1 MSRLRQILFKSTPI
15 FLCFI
20 AIGAYGQ
27 KQSKTFKETFNVNVD
42 AVIEI
47 NTSHADIEFET
58 WDKNE
63 VVVEATIELDG
74 ATAEEAA
81 KYFKS
86 SAIKIMGN
94 SQNIEI
100 STKTENSFFVT
111 NYSDMGDF
119 DIDIPN
125 IEHILLNIPE
135 LPEMPEFP
143 EMPELLELVE
153 MAELAPMP
161 RMPPIAFAAFDY
173 KAFKKDGDKYLKEW
187 KKGFDKSFDEDYQE
201 KMEEWSEK
209 MDAKREIMEERR
221 EEMRAERE
229 EAREVRRE
237 EMESR
242 REEMRERREEM
253 QEQRD
258 EMQTLRAEQRESMR
272 EVRRLHLSSGDD
284 ESSIFYFS
292 SDGEKKNFKIK
303 KTIKIKMPKSVKL
316 KMNVRHGEVKLAE
329 NTRNINATLSY
340 ARLFGATVDG
350 DNTII
355 KASYSPVS
363 IQKWNR
369 GQLKA
374 NYSENVSLKEVK
386 ELKMSSISSNV
397 TIDQLLYT
405 AQIKNN
411 MGSLIINNVSNNFK
425 SINISVEHG
434 VLECALPS
442 APYVIMVTESGSE
455 VTAPSI
461 LTLDKTKS
469 YNGTVHKGY
478 HINKNSDKAIVIN
491 SKYSKVVLND

>member
-1 MSRLRQILFKSTPI
+1 MNRLRQILFKSI
-15 FLCFI
+15 LISLCFI

-27 KQSKTFKETFNVNVD
+27 KQSKTFKETFHVDAD

-58 WDKNE
+58 WDRNE

-74 ATAEEAA
+74 ATAEEATE
-81 KYFKS
+81 YFKS
-86 SAIKIMGN
+86 SAMKIMGN
-94 SQNIEI
+94 SKNIEI
-100 STKTENSFFVT
+100 STKNGNSIFFT
-111 NYSDMGDF
+111 SNYNGMGDI

-135 LPEMPEFP
+135 LPEI
-143 EMPELLELVE
+143 PELLELTE
-153 MAELAPMP
+153 IAELAPMP
-161 RMPPIAFAAFDY
+161 PMPPMEFAAFDY
-173 KAFKKDGDKYLKEW
+173 KAFKKDGDKYLKKW
-187 KKGFDKSFDEDYQE
+187 KKEFDENFDKDYQE

-209 MDAKREIMEERR
+209 MDTKREIMEERR
-221 EEMRAERE
+221 EEMGVVRE
-229 EAREVRRE
+229 KARKVRRE

-253 QEQRD
+253 QVQRN
-258 EMQTLRAEQRESMR
+258 EMQTLRAEQRETMR
-272 EVRRLHLSSGDD
+272 EVRRLYLSSGDD

-340 ARLFGATVDG
+340 SRLFGATVDG

-374 NYSENVSLKEVK
+374 NYSDNVSLKEVK
-386 ELKMSSISSNV
+386 ELKMNSISSNV
-397 TIDQLLYT
+397 TIGQLLYT

-434 VLECALPS
+434 ELECALPS
-442 APYVIMVTESGSE
+442 TPYVIMVKESGSK

-478 HINKNSDKAIVIN
+478 YINRNSDKTIVIN
-491 SKYSKVVLND
+491 SKYSKVVLKK